1 MGCDTHMEV
10 DCFLLP
16 KLMELNLFGSIGPF
30 PIPMVKERATYE
42 PDARTLRMM
51 LMRFTLCKSARRVKP
66 IPIL

>member
-1 MGCDTHMEV
+1 MGI

-16 KLMELNLFGSIGPF
+16 KLMELNLFGNMGLF
-30 PIPMVKERATYE
+30 PIPMVKERATYD